1 MKNFVIIGAS
11 SGIGKELALL
21 LAASNR
27 IFAFGRTEV
36 VGNNISYSFWD
47 ALSEKSID
55 IPAEIEQIDGLIY
68 CPGSINLKPF
78 HRLTEQDFLND
89 FKINVL
95 GGVKAIQ
102 TFLPLLKK
110 SGNAS
115 ILLFSTVAVQIGM
128 PFHSSISAA
137 KGAVEGLV
145 KSLAAELAPSV
156 RVNAI
161 APSLTSTQLAE
172 KLISSPEKIEASNK
186 RHPLGRI
193 GTAKELAS
201 LAQFLVSE
209 NATWITGQII
219 HADGGIS
226 SIKTS

>member
-11 SGIGKELALL
+11 SGIGKELATL
-21 LAASNR
+21 LAVDNQV
-27 IFAFGRTEV
+27 FVYGRTEIN
-36 VGNNISYSFWD
+36 GHNISYSHWD
-47 ALSEKSID
+47 AIANETLQ
-55 IPAEIEQIDGLIY
+55 IPSEIEQIDGLIY

-78 HRLTEQDFLND
+78 HRLAVQDFLND
-89 FKINVL
+89 YKINVL
-95 GGVKAIQ
+95 GAVKAIQ
-102 TFLPLLKK
+102 AFLPLLKK

-115 ILLFSTVAVQIGM
+115 VLLFSTVAVQVGM

-145 KSLAAELAPSV
+145 KSLAAEFAPTI
-156 RVNAI
+156 RVNSI
-161 APSLTSTQLAE
+161 APSLTATPLAE

-186 RHPLGRI
+186 RHPLGRF

-201 LAQFLVSE
+201 LAQFLLSE

-226 SIKTS
+226 SVKTA

>member
-11 SGIGKELALL
+11 SGIGKELATL
-21 LAASNR
+21 LALDNQV
-27 IFAFGRTEV
+27 FVYGRTEIT
-36 VGNNISYSFWD
+36 GKNITYAFWD
-47 ALSEKSID
+47 AIANETLQV
-55 IPAEIEQIDGLIY
+55 PAEIEQIDGLIY

-78 HRLTEQDFLND
+78 HRLVEQDFLND
-89 FKINVL
+89 YKINVL
-95 GGVKAIQ
+95 GAVKAIQ
-102 TFLPLLKK
+102 AFLPLLKK

-115 ILLFSTVAVQIGM
+115 VLLFSTVAVQVGM

-145 KSLAAELAPSV
+145 KSLAAEFAPTI
-156 RVNAI
+156 RVNSI
-161 APSLTSTQLAE
+161 APSLTATPLAE

-186 RHPLGRI
+186 RHPLGRF

-201 LAQFLVSE
+201 LAQFLLSE

-226 SIKTS
+226 SVKTA

>member
-11 SGIGKELALL
+11 SGIGKELATL
-21 LAASNR
+21 LAVDNQV
-27 IFAFGRTEV
+27 FVYGRTEII
-36 VGNNISYSFWD
+36 GDNISYSHWD
-47 ALSEKSID
+47 AIASESLQ

-78 HRLTEQDFLND
+78 HRLAEQDFLND
-89 FKINVL
+89 YKINVM
-95 GGVKAIQ
+95 GAVKAIQ
-102 TFLPLLKK
+102 AFLPLLKK

-115 ILLFSTVAVQIGM
+115 VLLFSTVAVQVGM

-145 KSLAAELAPSV
+145 KSLAAEFAPTI
-156 RVNAI
+156 RVNSI
-161 APSLTSTQLAE
+161 APSLTATPLAE

-186 RHPLGRI
+186 RHPLGRF

-201 LAQFLVSE
+201 LAQFLLSE

-226 SIKTS
+226 SVKTA

>member
-11 SGIGKELALL
+11 SGIGKELATL
-21 LAASNR
+21 LAVDNQV
-27 IFAFGRTEV
+27 FVYGRTEIT
-36 VGNNISYSFWD
+36 GKNITYAFWD
-47 ALSEKSID
+47 AIANETLQ

-78 HRLTEQDFLND
+78 HRLAEQDFLND
-89 FKINVL
+89 YKINVL
-95 GGVKAIQ
+95 GAVKAIQ
-102 TFLPLLKK
+102 AFLPLLKK

-115 ILLFSTVAVQIGM
+115 VLLFSTVAVQVGM

-145 KSLAAELAPSV
+145 KSLAAEFAPTI
-156 RVNAI
+156 RVNSI
-161 APSLTSTQLAE
+161 APSLTATPLAE

-186 RHPLGRI
+186 RHPLGRF

-201 LAQFLVSE
+201 LAQFLLSE

-226 SIKTS
+226 SVKTA

>member
-11 SGIGKELALL
+11 SGIGKELATL
-21 LAASNR
+21 LAVDNQV
-27 IFAFGRTEV
+27 FVYGRTEIT
-36 VGNNISYSFWD
+36 GHNISYSHWD
-47 ALSEKSID
+47 AIANETLQ
-55 IPAEIEQIDGLIY
+55 IPSEIEQIDGLIY

-78 HRLTEQDFLND
+78 HRLAEQDFLND
-89 FKINVL
+89 YKINVL
-95 GGVKAIQ
+95 GAVKAIQ
-102 TFLPLLKK
+102 AFLPLLKK

-115 ILLFSTVAVQIGM
+115 VLLFSTVAVQVGM

-145 KSLAAELAPSV
+145 KSLAAEFAPTI
-156 RVNAI
+156 RVNSI
-161 APSLTSTQLAE
+161 APSLTATPLAE

-186 RHPLGRI
+186 RHPLGRF

-201 LAQFLVSE
+201 LAEFLLSE

-226 SIKTS
+226 SVKTA

>member
-11 SGIGKELALL
+11 SGIGKELATL
-21 LAASNR
+21 LAVDNQV
-27 IFAFGRTEV
+27 FVYGRTEII
-36 VGNNISYSFWD
+36 GDNISYSHWD
-47 ALSEKSID
+47 AIASESLQV
-55 IPAEIEQIDGLIY
+55 PAEIEQIDGLIY

-78 HRLTEQDFLND
+78 HRLAEQDFLND
-89 FKINVL
+89 YKINVM
-95 GGVKAIQ
+95 GAVKAIQ
-102 TFLPLLKK
+102 AFLPLLKK

-115 ILLFSTVAVQIGM
+115 VLLFSTVAVQVGM

-145 KSLAAELAPSV
+145 KSLAAEFAPTI
-156 RVNAI
+156 RVNSI
-161 APSLTSTQLAE
+161 APSLTATPLAE
-172 KLISSPEKIEASNK
+172 KLISSPEKVEASNK
-186 RHPLGRI
+186 RHPLGRF

-201 LAQFLVSE
+201 LAQFLLSE

-226 SIKTS
+226 SVKTA

>member
-11 SGIGKELALL
+11 SGIGKELTAILS
-21 LAASNR
+21 ASNR
-27 IFAFGRTEV
+27 VFAYGRNPVSGT
-36 VGNNISYSFWD
+36 NISYTSWD
-47 ALSEKSID
+47 AVGEENLE
-55 IPAEIEQIDGLIY
+55 IPADIEKVDGLIY

-89 FKINVL
+89 YKINVI
-95 GGVKAIQ
+95 GAVKAIQ
-102 TFLPLLKK
+102 AFLPLLKK

-115 ILLFSTVAVQIGM
+115 VLLFSTVAVQVGM

-145 KSLAAELAPSV
+145 KSLAAELAPSI
-156 RVNAI
+156 RVNSI
-161 APSLTSTQLAE
+161 APSLTGTPLAE
-172 KLISSPEKIEASNK
+172 KLISSPEKMEASNK

-193 GTAKELAS
+193 GTAIELAS
-201 LAQFLVSE
+201 LAEFLLSE
-209 NATWITGQII
+209 NASWMTGQII

-226 SIKTS
+226 SIKTA